1 MIINV
6 NGFRVRISESEVK
19 YETDEKEVT
28 RGHAN
33 VSLFQPTTDWVS
45 LGEVSAT
52 VKLCDGDVFN
62 EETGKKLVFNI
73 LQRKALNRFKRK
85 VEIYLKNLV
94 DKLYTVTDILQKL
107 ENTEDDMTSLF
118 KTMSN

>member
-1 MIINV
+1 MFINA
-6 NGFRVRISESEVK
+6 NGFKVRISEVK
-19 YETDEKEVT
+19 YETDGKEVT

-33 VSLFQPTTDWVS
+33 ASLFQPATGWVS

-94 DKLYTVTDILQKL
+94 ILINTVTDILQKL